1 MGQAACMDNKPNA
14 YSDSV
19 VTPKE
24 KDPLENPGTNWRKTL
39 TGILETG
46 CEGVKWIYLAQ
57 M

>member
-1 MGQAACMDNKPNA
+1 MDNKPNA

-39 TGILETG
+39 TGILKTG

-57 M
+57 I